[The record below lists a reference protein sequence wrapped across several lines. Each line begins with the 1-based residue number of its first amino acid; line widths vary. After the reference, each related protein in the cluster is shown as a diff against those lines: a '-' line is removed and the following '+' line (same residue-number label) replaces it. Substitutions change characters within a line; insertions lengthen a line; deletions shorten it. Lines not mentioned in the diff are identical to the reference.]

1 MAIIKDLRGREILDS
16 RGNPT
21 VACEVLLDDGTYAV
35 GYAPSGATVGV
46 AEALEL
52 RDNDPKRYDGMGVL
66 KAVGNIN
73 TTVRTALL
81 GMDVTDLSRIDQKM
95 IFVDDTPNKS
105 RLGANA
111 MLAVSLA
118 CAKAGAKT
126 NRIPLYK
133 HLAQMMGKKAEN
145 LVMPI
150 PFMNILNGGKH
161 AIGSTDF
168 QEFMIVPVNF
178 SNIREALRAGSEI
191 FHALGKILTE
201 RNYQPLVGDEGGFAP
216 SLFSNEQAL
225 ELLMMAIAE
234 ADYEA
239 GKDVFIALDPAAS
252 RFYSKE
258 GFYELYRE
266 NKTMTNTQL
275 VDYYLMICEKYP
287 IISIEDPLAHDDWHG
302 WRDLT
307 QKIGDKIEIIGDDIY
322 ATNNELLKKGIA
334 DKASTGILIKP
345 NQIGTLTETLN
356 TIKTAEAAGFKVM
369 ISHRSGETEDSFIA
383 DLAIASECGCIK
395 AGAPWRSERTAKY
408 NRLLEIEDKNLAH
421 SELAKWDTVD
431 NGGMA
436 QL

>member
-52 RDNDPKRYDGMGVL
+52 RDKDPHRYDGMGVL

-73 TTVRTALL
+73 TTIRTALL
-81 GMDVTDLSRIDQKM
+81 GMDIVDLARIDQKM
-95 IFVDDTPNKS
+95 IFIDATPNKS

-111 MLAVSLA
+111 TLAVSLA
-118 CAKAGAKT
+118 CAKAGAKAK
-126 NRIPLYK
+126 RMPLYK
-133 HLAQMMGKKAEN
+133 HLAEMMGKK
-145 LVMPI
+145 VDTITMPI

-161 AIGSTDF
+161 AVGSTDF

-178 SNIREALRAGSEI
+178 KNIREALRAGSEI
-191 FHALGKILTE
+191 FHALGKILAE

-225 ELLMMAIAE
+225 ELLMMAITE
-234 ADYEA
+234 ANYEA
-239 GKDVFIALDPAAS
+239 GKDIFIALDPAAS
-252 RFYSKE
+252 RFYSEE
-258 GFYELYRE
+258 GYYELYRE
-266 NKTMTNTQL
+266 NKSLTSSQL
-275 VDYYLMICEKYP
+275 VDYYTMICEKYP
-287 IISIEDPLAHDDWHG
+287 IISIEDPLAHSDWHG

-307 QKIGDKIEIIGDDIY
+307 QKVGDKIEIIGDDIY
-322 ATNNELLKKGIA
+322 STNFELLKKGITE
-334 DKASTGILIKP
+334 KASTGILIKP
-345 NQIGTLTETLN
+345 NQIGTLTETFN

-383 DLAIASECGCIK
+383 DLAIASGCGCIK
-395 AGAPWRSERTAKY
+395 AGAPCRSERTAKY
-408 NRLLEIEDKNLAH
+408 NRLLEIEDKNLEH
-421 SELAKWDTVD
+421 SELAKWNTDN
-431 NGGMA
+431 NGGVT

>member
-21 VACEVLLDDGTYAV
+21 VACEVILDDGTYAV
-35 GYAPSGATVGV
+35 GYSPSGVTVG
-46 AEALEL
+46 AGEALEL
-52 RDNDPKRYDGMGVL
+52 RDKDPLRYEGMGVL

-73 TTVRTALL
+73 STIRTALL
-81 GMDVTDLSRIDQKM
+81 GMDIGDLARIDQKM
-95 IFVDDTPNKS
+95 IFIDATPNKA

-111 MLAVSLA
+111 TLAVSLA

-126 NRIPLYK
+126 KRIPLYK
-133 HLAQMMGKKAEN
+133 YLSEIMGKNADT
-145 LVMPI
+145 LTMPI

-161 AIGSTDF
+161 AVGSTDF

-178 SNIREALRAGSEI
+178 QNVREALRAGSEI
-191 FHALGKILTE
+191 FHALGKILKE

-225 ELLMMAIAE
+225 ELLMMAISE

-252 RFYSKE
+252 RFYSEE

-266 NKTMTNTQL
+266 NKTLTNTQL

-287 IISIEDPLAHDDWHG
+287 IISIEDPLAHNDWHG

-307 QKIGDKIEIIGDDIY
+307 QKLGDKIEIIGDDIY
-322 ATNNELLKKGIA
+322 STNFELLKKGIA
-334 DKASTGILIKP
+334 EKSSTGILIKP
-345 NQIGTLTETLN
+345 NQIGTLTETFN

-383 DLAIASECGCIK
+383 DLAIACGCGCIK
-395 AGAPWRSERTAKY
+395 AGAPCRSERTAKY
-408 NRLLEIEDKNLAH
+408 NRLLEIEDKNLNH
-421 SELAKWDTVD
+421 STFAKWDTAN
-431 NGGMA
+431 NGGVT

>member
-52 RDNDPKRYDGMGVL
+52 RDKDPHRYDGMGVL

-73 TTVRTALL
+73 TTIRTALL
-81 GMDVTDLSRIDQKM
+81 GMDIVDFARIDQKM
-95 IFVDDTPNKS
+95 IFIDATPNKS

-111 MLAVSLA
+111 TLAVSLA
-118 CAKAGAKT
+118 CAKAGAKAK
-126 NRIPLYK
+126 RMPLYK
-133 HLAQMMGKKAEN
+133 HLAEMMGKK
-145 LVMPI
+145 VDTITMPI

-161 AIGSTDF
+161 AVGSTDF

-178 SNIREALRAGSEI
+178 KNIREALRAGSEI
-191 FHALGKILTE
+191 FHALGKILAE

-225 ELLMMAIAE
+225 ELLMMAITE
-234 ADYEA
+234 ANYEA
-239 GKDVFIALDPAAS
+239 GKDIFIALDPAAS
-252 RFYSKE
+252 RFYSEE
-258 GFYELYRE
+258 GYYELYRE
-266 NKTMTNTQL
+266 NKSLTSSQL
-275 VDYYLMICEKYP
+275 VDYYTMICEKYP
-287 IISIEDPLAHDDWHG
+287 IISIEDPLAHSDWHG

-307 QKIGDKIEIIGDDIY
+307 QKVGDKIEIIGDDIY
-322 ATNNELLKKGIA
+322 STNFELLKKGITE
-334 DKASTGILIKP
+334 KASTGILIKP
-345 NQIGTLTETLN
+345 NQIGTLTETFN

-383 DLAIASECGCIK
+383 DLAIASGCGCIK
-395 AGAPWRSERTAKY
+395 AGAPCRSERTAKY
-408 NRLLEIEDKNLAH
+408 NRLLEIEDKNLEH
-421 SELAKWDTVD
+421 SELAKWNTDN
-431 NGGMA
+431 NGGVT